1 MVRTR
6 TWILSNRPKET
17 PTYSGSNP
25 TFTLIERDL
34 QPLQPGQ
41 ILVKV
46 LFFSNDPAQRT
57 WIKSS
62 DDLPSDRHYVEPVAL
77 NTPMQSRGLCEVIE
91 SRSDTIP
98 IGTTILARVNW
109 NEYAVLDA
117 KDATTLAPLPNGLGF
132 SHYLGVFGTTG
143 LTAYYGTV
151 VVGEAKASHRLV
163 VSGAAGA
170 TGGMVVQ
177 IAKKRYGGHL
187 AKRTE
192 KTRQIIG
199 VSEVIGIAGSD
210 DKCKYVVERLGAD
223 KCLNYRSPCFFEDLT
238 KATAGYVDIYFDNVG
253 GTILDAMLG
262 RLKQHGVVIACGSI
276 SGYNSDQSTLL
287 KNYFQV
293 ISMRLQIKGFI
304 AADYVHKAQ
313 EVTEIFIR
321 ALEQGKLT
329 VNDGLQHVVPT
340 KFEDVPKTWLKLFD
354 GSNTGKLVTRI
365 IA

>member
-17 PTYSGSNP
+17 PTYSGP
-25 TFTLIERDL
+25 DATFTLMERDL

-62 DDLPSDRHYVEPVAL
+62 DDLPSDRHYVKPVDL

-91 SRSDTIP
+91 SRSDALP
-98 IGTTILARVNW
+98 MGTTILARVNW

-117 KDATTLAPLPNGLGF
+117 KDATPLSPLPNGLSF

-170 TGGMVVQ
+170 TGSMVVQ
-177 IAKKRYGGHL
+177 IAKR
-187 AKRTE
+187 
-192 KTRQIIG
+192 IIG

-210 DKCKYVVERLGAD
+210 DKCKFVVETLGAD
-223 KCLNYRSPCFFEDLT
+223 KCLNYRSPSFFNDLT
-238 KATAGYVDIYFDNVG
+238 KATEDCVDIYFDNVG

-262 RLKQHGVVIACGSI
+262 RLKQNGVVVACGSI
-276 SGYNSDQSTLL
+276 SGYNSDQGTLL
-287 KNYFQV
+287 TNYFQV
-293 ISMRLQIKGFI
+293 ISMRLQIRGFI

-329 VNDGLQHVVPT
+329 INDELEHVVPT
-340 KFEDVPKTWLKLFD
+340 TFEDVPKTWLKLFD
-354 GSNTGKLVTRI
+354 GSNTGKLVTKI
-365 IA
+365 IP